1 MTHLKTNSVN
11 LRDYQLDAI
20 SKCRELIRAGKKK
33 IVLVLPTGAGK
44 TTIAAEI
51 IRTASLKGSKIG
63 FLAHRKELIDQASK
77 RLDDMGVDHGVCKS
91 SHPRT
96 DPRKPVQVASVQSLV
111 NRTQVY
117 RFDIIFIDEC
127 HRANAGTYKKILDQY
142 PDACVIGLTATPYR
156 SDGQGLGDV
165 FEEMVVVKTMTSLIS
180 EGHLIRP
187 RYFSRKMDISSFK
200 SKGSDIDQDD
210 LGTQLSKPSFT
221 GDLVAEWR
229 RHASGRTTVLFASTV
244 DHSKK
249 CVEAFIENGV
259 KAEHLDATMKDH
271 EREAILSRLA
281 SGETTLVSNVGILS
295 EGWDLPKT
303 SCCVVATLT
312 LSRMKWMQMA
322 GRVLRPCPEE
332 GKADALIIDHYGN
345 CFVHGPVEI
354 EISLNLNGT
363 EKVTKKKA
371 EDNIKAAK
379 ICKTCF
385 APNPSDFSHCQV
397 CNSPLSVQ
405 KKHTTTGKGELMEIS
420 DSLPKQIIVKVVSD
434 SDEHHLL
441 FVDGDRIGRVS
452 SSKYRTGI
460 WNMLSYCGG
469 GYYSHSGGVRVK
481 WHGPIS
487 YLTALGKQ
495 AASVEH
501 MKAYFNN
508 MKEVAKEKGY
518 KPGWANMRLIG
529 KYGIGKI

>member
-1 MTHLKTNSVN
+1 MIPSQIK
-11 LRDYQLDAI
+11 LRDYQNDAI
-20 SKCRELIRAGKKK
+20 QKCRDLIRNGKKR

-96 DPRKPVQVASVQSLV
+96 DPRKLVQVASVQSLV

-117 RFDIIFIDEC
+117 RFNIIFIDEC
-127 HRANAGTYKKILDQY
+127 HRANAGTYKKILDEY
-142 PDACVIGLTATPYR
+142 PEACVIGLTATPYR

-165 FEEMVVVKTMTSLIS
+165 FEEMIVVKTMNSLIG
-180 EGHLIRP
+180 EGHLIKP
-187 RYFSRKMDISSFK
+187 RYFSRKLDISSIK
-200 SKGSDIDQDD
+200 SKGSDLDQDD
-210 LGTQLSKPSFT
+210 LGSQLSKPSFT
-221 GDLVAEWR
+221 GDLVAEWK

-249 CVEAFIENGV
+249 CVEAFIANGV
-259 KAEHLDATMKDH
+259 KAEHLDATMNDK

-281 SGETTLVSNVGILS
+281 SGETTVVSNVGILS

-332 GKADALIIDHYGN
+332 GKNDAMIIDHYGN
-345 CFVHGPVEI
+345 CFIHGPVEI
-354 EISLNLNGT
+354 EISLTLNGT

-379 ICKTCF
+379 VCKKCF
-385 APNPSDFSHCQV
+385 APNPSDSTHCQV
-397 CNSPLSVQ
+397 CGNPLSVP
-405 KKHTTTGKGELMEIS
+405 KKHETNGRGELMEVS
-420 DSLPKQIIVKVVSD
+420 NNLPRMIVVKVIEHTL
-434 SDEHHLL
+434 EHHLL
-441 FVDGDRIGRVS
+441 FVDEKRIGKVS
-452 SSKYRTGI
+452 ASKFKTGI

-469 GYYSHSGGVRVK
+469 GHYSHSGGVRVK
-481 WHGPIS
+481 WHGPVS

-495 AASVEH
+495 AASGEH
-501 MKAYFNN
+501 MRAYFDS

-518 KPGWANMRLIG
+518 KPGWANMRLMG
-529 KYGIGKI
+529 KYGIGRI